1 MAGGPEIIALRE
13 RVNQGTLVG
22 PTIYTA
28 GPLLDGEPPVWP
40 GSEVITSQD
49 EARLTV
55 KKQQAAGYDFLKV
68 YDNLHSDAYE
78 AIIAAAARMHMPVAG
93 HVPPHVGLER
103 VLAAHQHSIEHLTGY
118 LEWLQNDRSPF
129 QHINDR
135 VTFSH
140 PAHLQANRQELVNW
154 VDESRIPE
162 IAQATARAG
171 TWNVPTLVGWPQND
185 AT

>member
-1 MAGGPEIIALRE
+1 MPGLADMHVHLMEPEAYFPLFLANGVTTVRNMAGGPEIFALRE
-13 RVNQGTLVG
+13 RVNQGTVVG

-40 GSEVITSQD
+40 GSDVITTQD
-49 EARLTV
+49 EAHLTV
-55 KKQQAAGYDFLKV
+55 KKQRAAGYDFLKV

-103 VLAAHQHSIEHLTGY
+103 VLAAHQHSIEQLTGY

-129 QHINDR
+129 QHINNDR
-135 VTFSH
+135 VTFSY
-140 PAHLQANRQELVNW
+140 PAHLQANRKRW
-154 VDESRIPE
+154 
-162 IAQATARAG
+162 
-171 TWNVPTLVGWPQND
+171 
-185 AT
+185 